1 MDVVT
6 LMELDTLAL
15 GLAVE
20 LATEL
25 YGLCCAIDAYRASG
39 YPE

>member
-1 MDVVT
+1 MDAVP
-6 LMELDTLAL
+6 LMGLDTLAL

-25 YGLCCAIDAYRASG
+25 YGLCCAIDACRASG